1 MKLPWVY
8 LLNLRCIL
16 YVKNKIRE
24 DKGNL
29 KIVFK
34 QTDEPDYISG
44 RLHSH
49 LEKKYFAYAVLFV
62 KYIPFLYE
70 IYPKDKKNFSEIL
83 TLHCKDYC

>member
-62 KYIPFLYE
+62 KYIPFLY
-70 IYPKDKKNFSEIL
+70 
-83 TLHCKDYC
+83 

>member
-1 MKLPWVY
+1 MEQSWNRNGVY
-8 LLNLRCIL
+8 LLNLRCNL

-34 QTDEPDYISG
+34 QTDEPDCIPG

-49 LEKKYFAYAVLFV
+49 LEKKYSAYAVLFV

-70 IYPKDKKNFSEIL
+70 IIS
-83 TLHCKDYC
+83 